1 MENNLDWK
9 KRNDAIE
16 SDPRYIECRNVSRKI
31 ADKGREAQAELYRSV
46 RKVGQLLR
54 LFDAGVEILSRTE
67 DITPEESEVLKKY
80 TTDCGEC
87 WRGNWDL
94 ATDLQMELGVMQ
106 CEIVNKQK
114 RAVQELKRDTKI
126 AWQKTTIVRETINAE
141 LDEKEAKEKEKAAK
155 TEKEPTNG

>member
-16 SDPRYIECRNVSRKI
+16 SDPRYIACRNESRKI
-31 ADKGREAQAELYRSV
+31 AEKGREAQAELYRSV

-54 LFDAGVEILSRTE
+54 LFDAGVEVLSRTE

-106 CEIVNKQK
+106 CELVNKQK
-114 RAVQELKRDTKI
+114 RVVAELKRATEI
-126 AWQKTTIVRETINAE
+126 AWQKTVVVRETINAE
-141 LDEKEAKEKEKAAK
+141 LDEKEVKEKAAE

>member
-16 SDPRYIECRNVSRKI
+16 SDPRYIKCREKSRRI
-31 ADKGREAQAELYRSV
+31 ADQGRKGQAELYRSV

-87 WRGNWDL
+87 WRSNWDL

-114 RAVQELKRDTKI
+114 RAVQELKRATEV
-126 AWQKTTIVRETINAE
+126 AWQETVVVRETINAE
-141 LDEKEAKEKEKAAK
+141 LDEKEAKEKAAE

>member
-67 DITPEESEVLKKY
+67 DITPEESEVLRKY

-114 RAVQELKRDTKI
+114 RAVAELKRATEV
-126 AWQKTTIVRETINAE
+126 AWQKTVVVRETINAE
-141 LDEKEAKEKEKAAK
+141 LDEKEAKEKAAE

>member
-9 KRNDAIE
+9 KRNDAIK
-16 SDPRYIECRNVSRKI
+16 SDPRYIACKTNQDKLQE
-31 ADKGREAQAELYRSV
+31 KGRESQAELYRSV

-54 LFDAGVEILSRTE
+54 LFDAGVEILTRTE

-114 RAVQELKRDTKI
+114 RAVQELKKATEI
-126 AWQKTTIVRETINAE
+126 AWQKTVVVRETINAE
-141 LDEKEAKEKEKAAK
+141 LDEKEAKEKAAK

>member
-16 SDPRYIECRNVSRKI
+16 SDPRYIACRNESRQI
-31 ADKGREAQAELYRSV
+31 AEKGREKQAELYRSV
-46 RKVGQLLR
+46 RKVCQLLR

-67 DITPEESEVLKKY
+67 DITPEESEVLRKY

-114 RAVQELKRDTKI
+114 RVVAELKRATEI
-126 AWQKTTIVRETINAE
+126 AWQKTVVVRETINAE
-141 LDEKEAKEKEKAAK
+141 LDEKEEKEKAAK

>member
-54 LFDAGVEILSRTE
+54 LFDAGVEIQSRTE

-114 RAVQELKRDTKI
+114 RAVQELKRATEI

-141 LDEKEAKEKEKAAK
+141 LDEKEAKEKAAE
-155 TEKEPTNG
+155 TAKEPTNG